1 MRTVG
6 EEQLLAILKA
16 DRRTLV
22 QVLVDSPRGY
32 DNRDLRKL
40 AELQGA
46 IAAVEGVVADEKSEE

>member
-46 IAAVEGVVADEKSEE
+46 IAAVEGVVADEKSDE

>member
-22 QVLVDSPRGY
+22 QALVDSPRGY

-46 IAAVEGVVADEKSEE
+46 IAAVEGVVADEKSDE

>member
-6 EEQLLAILKA
+6 EEQLLTTLKA

-22 QVLVDSPRGY
+22 QALVDSPRGY

>member
-22 QVLVDSPRGY
+22 QLLVDSPRGY